1 MDFKNIIVISFVAL
15 FVLLLTGCA
24 KEQISHRYIVWDE
37 ELKKVL
43 YCPTEQECE
52 RIRKIYLE
60 GLNK

>member
-1 MDFKNIIVISFVAL
+1 MNLKEIASITLMGLII
-15 FVLLLTGCA
+15 LLLTSCA
-24 KEQISHRYIVWDE
+24 KEQVSHRYIVWDE

-52 RIRKIYLE
+52 RIRKIYKE

>member
-1 MDFKNIIVISFVAL
+1 MKDILTISAIAL
-15 FVLLLTGCA
+15 FVILLTSCA
-24 KEQISHRYIVWDE
+24 KEQISPNFIVWDK

-52 RIRKIYLE
+52 RIKKIYKE

>member
-1 MDFKNIIVISFVAL
+1 MNKIFMIITCLIIFLIVSQ
-15 FVLLLTGCA
+15 CA
-24 KEQISHRYIVWDE
+24 KEQISHRYIVWDS

-52 RIRKIYLE
+52 RIKKIYKE